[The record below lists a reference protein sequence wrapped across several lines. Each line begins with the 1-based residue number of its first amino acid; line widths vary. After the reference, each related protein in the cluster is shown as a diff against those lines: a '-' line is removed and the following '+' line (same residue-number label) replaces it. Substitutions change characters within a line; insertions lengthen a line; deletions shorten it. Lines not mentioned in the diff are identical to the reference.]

1 MRWRVLFAIPSKRSA
16 SDVPVA
22 LARSTIVCWLG
33 KISSDFWSP
42 ALRNAA
48 SVASPLFRVRLNA
61 AQLRES
67 SSNSASDESRRIG
80 EAVDQDRAHAV
91 DAAIVRIMKTRRSLA
106 HKLLARELAA
116 QLRFA
121 VAGPA
126 LKKRVESLID
136 REFLARD
143 EADPSVYN
151 YLA

>member
-1 MRWRVLFAIPSKRSA
+1 MLVR
-16 SDVPVA
+16 
-22 LARSTIVCWLG
+22 ARSE
-33 KISSDFWSP
+33 
-42 ALRNAA
+42 
-48 SVASPLFRVRLNA
+48 LFRMSCRG
-61 AQLRES
+61 S
-67 SSNSASDESRRIG
+67 SKSRPI
-80 EAVDQDRAHAV
+80 

>member
-1 MRWRVLFAIPSKRSA
+1 MRERKRGFFFHLIFFFFSFPCTFFFLFFFS
-16 SDVPVA
+16 
-22 LARSTIVCWLG
+22 LAHAFFSLVFFEPKKFT
-33 KISSDFWSP
+33 KSPIS
-42 ALRNAA
+42 
-48 SVASPLFRVRLNA
+48 
-61 AQLRES
+61 
-67 SSNSASDESRRIG
+67 
-80 EAVDQDRAHAV
+80 RAHAV

-106 HKLLARELAA
+106 HKLLARELAT

-121 VAGPA
+121 VSGPA